1 MERVRKEFFQSNNGV
16 DKIHFICW
24 EPSGIKVKAVVQ
36 IAHGMVEHIERY
48 EEFAKFLNNQ
58 GIVVVGNDHL
68 GHGNS
73 VRDNSKY
80 GFFSN
85 KNGDEY
91 LIEDMRSLFIRTKE
105 KYSNVPYI
113 LFGHS
118 MGSFLT
124 RKYISK
130 YSDDLD
136 GVVICGTGNKSRATI
151 SIGQKVVRFLMKLK
165 GQGYRS
171 KLVDN
176 LAFGGY
182 NKKFEPARTS
192 KDWLSSDPK
201 IVDEYLQ
208 DKKCNFIFTLSA
220 YNDLF
225 SVIDFVSKVHNIES
239 IRKSIPVLFIAGN
252 MDPVGNFGE
261 GVKEVYNKFKAAGI
275 RDVSLK
281 LYDGKRHEILNEVD
295 KEVVYKDV
303 VLWIERII
311 N

>member
-1 MERVRKEFFQSNNGV
+1 MGIVRKEFFQSNNGI
-16 DKIHFICW
+16 DKIHSICW
-24 EPSGIKVKAVVQ
+24 ESSKIEVKAVVQ

-48 EEFAKFLNNQ
+48 DEFANFLNNE

-73 VRDNSKY
+73 VRDNNKY

-85 KNGDEY
+85 ENGDEY

-136 GVVICGTGNKSRATI
+136 GVIICGTGNQSRATI
-151 SIGQKVVRFLMKLK
+151 NIGQKVVRFLIKLK
-165 GQGYRS
+165 GEEYRS

-182 NKKFEPARTS
+182 NKKFQPARTS
-192 KDWLSSDPK
+192 KDWLSSDSK
-201 IVDEYLQ
+201 MVDEYLQ
-208 DKKCNFIFTLSA
+208 DKKCDFIFTLSA
-220 YNDLF
+220 YRDLF

-252 MDPVGNFGE
+252 MDPVGNFGK
-261 GVKEVYNKFKAAGI
+261 GVEEVYNKFKSAGI

-295 KEVVYKDV
+295 KEEVYKDV
-303 VLWIERII
+303 VLWVEHII